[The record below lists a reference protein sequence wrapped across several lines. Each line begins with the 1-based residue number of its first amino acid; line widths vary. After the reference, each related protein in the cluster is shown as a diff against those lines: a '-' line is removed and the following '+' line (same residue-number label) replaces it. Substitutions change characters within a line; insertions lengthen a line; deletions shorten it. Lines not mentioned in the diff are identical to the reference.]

1 MACLGHGLEIPEDA
15 RVKSKAQWARYLLS
29 RGKVS
34 LEHAFF
40 GSGNYAKR
48 EFVHQRKIF
57 FYKYLNL
64 RLEEQKRDKTKPK
77 KTQTEILLEVMPVYM
92 HGDGP
97 WQLSVESILD
107 GRRRW
112 NRRQRMERN

>member
-1 MACLGHGLEIPEDA
+1 MFKSLPPLARIMACLGHGLEIPEDA
-15 RVKSKAQWARYLLS
+15 RVKAKAQWARYLLS

-57 FYKYLNL
+57 FYKYLNIREL
-64 RLEEQKRDKTKPK
+64 FN
-77 KTQTEILLEVMPVYM
+77 
-92 HGDGP
+92 H
-97 WQLSVESILD
+97 
-107 GRRRW
+107 
-112 NRRQRMERN
+112 RNKLITYFL